1 MEWEGLVKVSEDL
14 GQKFKVKKSKVFK
27 ILKEFIAVIKAS
39 LEAGKPVTIENFGRF
54 VPKIRKARK
63 FYLFAKK
70 GRIVSKPN
78 RKTVVFKPSPGYLKE
93 LRRVQ

>member
-14 GQKFKVKKSKVFK
+14 GQKFKVKKNKVFK
-27 ILKEFIAVIKAS
+27 ILKGFIAVIKTS

-54 VPKIRKARK
+54 IPKIRKARK

-70 GRIVSKPN
+70 RIVSKPN